1 MTNVLLLTASRDDRK
16 RRSRMSMKLAVV
28 ALAAGLNVATAAP
41 APSPSA
47 VHVIDVAASRGHF
60 EPPVLDV
67 VEGETVRIVLRSR
80 DVAHGF
86 SVPKLKIDRHVPAR
100 GEPVTIELTAPPPGR
115 FEIVCSEFCGR
126 GHEVMRA
133 AIVSRSTQSS
143 R

>member
-1 MTNVLLLTASRDDRK
+1 
-16 RRSRMSMKLAVV
+16 MSVKLAVV
-28 ALAAGLNVATAAP
+28 ALSTGLIVAAAP
-41 APSPSA
+41 APSQSA
-47 VHVIDVAASRGHF
+47 VHVLDLTASRGHF
-60 EPPVLDV
+60 EPPILDV
-67 VEGETVRIVLRSR
+67 VEGEAVRIVIRSR

-86 SVPKLKIDRHVPAR
+86 KVPKLKIDRHVPAG

-133 AIVSRSTQSS
+133 AIVSRAAQPT

>member
-1 MTNVLLLTASRDDRK
+1 
-16 RRSRMSMKLAVV
+16 
-28 ALAAGLNVATAAP
+28 
-41 APSPSA
+41 
-47 VHVIDVAASRGHF
+47 
-60 EPPVLDV
+60 
-67 VEGETVRIVLRSR
+67 VRIVIRSR

-86 SVPKLKIDRHVPAR
+86 SVPKLKIDRHVPA
-100 GEPVTIELTAPPPGR
+100 GGGPVTIELTAPSPGR

>member
-1 MTNVLLLTASRDDRK
+1 MTNVLLRTASRDDRK
-16 RRSRMSMKLAVV
+16 RRGRMSMKLAVL
-28 ALAAGLNVATAAP
+28 ALSAGLSVATAAQ
-41 APSPSA
+41 APSPSD

-67 VEGETVRIVLRSR
+67 VEGEAVRIVIRSR

-86 SVPKLKIDRHVPAR
+86 KVPKLKIDRHVPAG
-100 GEPVTIELTAPPPGR
+100 GEPVTIELTAPSPGR